1 MRRLLPVLLLTA
13 LLAGPVA
20 RGQVAM
26 RMDTTAFNTKA
37 LIAPGMLLGVGTII
51 HCFSHEGMD
60 LYVQQAAW
68 KLHSR
73 WGSIPYYYEFFR
85 FLPAMPYVLD
95 LGLGV
100 LGAKAQNRFL
110 DRTLEAGITLAL
122 GGCGTLL
129 MKTFI
134 PSMRPD
140 GTTNDS
146 FPSAHACIAFAGAE
160 LTRLEYGWGW
170 GAAAYVMATGVAMLR
185 MFHDRHWLSDVLFGA
200 GLGILCAQA
209 GHWLL
214 EPARQ
219 VLGFKKNPAVQAIL
233 TPYVDPFSG
242 SVCAGLAFNF

>member
-1 MRRLLPVLLLTA
+1 MKCLLPVLLLTA
-13 LLAGPVA
+13 LLAGLPA
-20 RGQVAM
+20 RGQVVT
-26 RMDTTAFNTKA
+26 RTDTTAFNAKA
-37 LIAPGMLLGVGTII
+37 LIAPGMLMGVGTII

-68 KLHSR
+68 KLHSE

-100 LGAKAQNRFL
+100 TGVKAQHRFL
-110 DRTLEAGITLAL
+110 DRTLEAGVSLAL
-122 GGCGTLL
+122 AGGVSLL
-129 MKTFI
+129 MKCFI
-134 PSMRPD
+134 DSPRPD
-140 GTTNDS
+140 GTDHDS

-219 VLGFKKNPAVQAIL
+219 FLGLNKNSAVQASL

>member
-1 MRRLLPVLLLTA
+1 MKRFLSVLFLTF
-13 LLAGPVA
+13 LLAGPMA
-20 RGQVAM
+20 RGQVAT
-26 RMDTTAFNTKA
+26 RMDTTAFNAKA
-37 LIAPGMLLGVGTII
+37 LIAPGMLIGVGTII
-51 HCFSHEGMD
+51 HCFSHDGMD
-60 LYVQQAAW
+60 LYVQQGAW
-68 KLHSR
+68 KIHSQ

-100 LGAKAQNRFL
+100 VGVKAQNRFL
-110 DRTLEAGITLAL
+110 DRTLEAGIALAL
-122 GGCGTLL
+122 GGGATLL
-129 MKTFI
+129 MKQI
-134 PSMRPD
+134 IDSPRPD

-185 MFHDRHWLSDVLFGA
+185 MYHDRHWLSDVLFGA
-200 GLGILCAQA
+200 GLGILCAHA
-209 GHWLL
+209 GRWLL

-219 VLGFKKNPAVQAIL
+219 VLGFNKNSAVQASL
-233 TPYVDPFSG
+233 SPYVDPFSG